1 MRVRVALGA
10 LLMLAFA
17 TIASAQSAS
26 VLVGAWER
34 FSIRTGDGKTPNP
47 QPPAAFLIMTADG
60 FYSQTAI
67 PTGRPKL
74 NKPLKDMTKD
84 ELLAQFNNVV
94 ARRGTYTV
102 SGNRLTRTD
111 LSNTNANNEGMS
123 QIQLFKIEGDVLILT
138 NPDATRKDEARFRRV
153 KKST

>member
-1 MRVRVALGA
+1 MAC
-10 LLMLAFA
+10 A
-17 TIASAQSAS
+17 TFASAQSAS
-26 VLVGAWER
+26 QLAGTWER
-34 FSIRTGDGKTPNP
+34 FSVRDDDGKMANP

-67 PTGRPKL
+67 PTSRPKL

-84 ELLAQFNNVV
+84 ELLARFNNVV
-94 ARRGTYTV
+94 ARRGTFTV

-111 LSNTNANNEGMS
+111 VSNTSPNNEGTG
-123 QIQLFKIEGDVLILT
+123 QPQLFKIEGDVLILT
-138 NPDATRKDEARFRRV
+138 NPDTTKKDEVRFRRV